1 MTPSATQPQSKTSQP
16 AGMKP
21 LTEQEL
27 RQIVGG
33 PQGSPML

>member
-1 MTPSATQPQSKTSQP
+1 MTPNQAQQQTTTSQP

-33 PQGSPML
+33 PQGSPVL